1 MYDFMV
7 HPQPTA
13 ELLWVF
19 KWMVHL
25 WVNEL
30 WFIHNPQMS
39 DNGFSI
45 DGALM
50 GEVSL
55 WFVHNP
61 QLNYYGF
68 SMDDALMGG

>member
-1 MYDFMV
+1 MVRPQPTTELLWVSKWMMHLWIDDFLV

-30 WFIHNPQMS
+30 WFIHNP
-39 DNGFSI
+39 
-45 DGALM
+45 
-50 GEVSL
+50 
-55 WFVHNP
+55 
-61 QLNYYGF
+61 
-68 SMDDALMGG
+68 